1 MITDLLGSSLG
12 NFIGV
17 TLVLFG
23 GAAFMTGQALAGTW
37 RPLWQMVPYGLL
49 LAAANRFFNW
59 ALFHGEL
66 LSPVGYVVDALV
78 MILIGVFAYRL
89 MLAHKMCNQY
99 PWLFERAGLL
109 SWRARQNGSGAS
121 K

>member
-1 MITDLLGSSLG
+1 MSDLLGGSIWD
-12 NFIGV
+12 FIGV

-23 GAAFMTGQALAGTW
+23 GASFMTGQALAATW

-49 LAAANRFFNW
+49 LAAANRFFSF

-66 LSPVGYVVDALV
+66 LSPVGFAVDAVV

-109 SWRARQNGSGAS
+109 SWRARQDGPGAS
-121 K
+121 T